1 MAYDAE
7 NIMNLIIERLA
18 SGESLRSICLSDGMP
33 NRSTVI
39 RWLDENEDFATKYAR
54 AKDIGFDERAE
65 KLAED
70 IEVEEDVQRAK
81 LKFEYGRWYL
91 SKLAPKRYGERL
103 ALAGDESA
111 PLSISVNMDD
121 AAL

>member
-7 NIMNLIIERLA
+7 NIMDLIVERLA

-33 NRSTVI
+33 NRSTVM
-39 RWLDENEDFATKYAR
+39 RWLDDNEAFATKYAR

-103 ALAGDESA
+103 ALAGDDSS
-111 PLSISVNMDD
+111 PLNITVNMDD
-121 AAL
+121 AEL

>member
-7 NIMNLIIERLA
+7 HIMELIIERLA

-33 NRSTVI
+33 NRSTVM
-39 RWLDENEDFATKYAR
+39 RWLDDSEDFATKYAR

-81 LKFEYGRWYL
+81 LKFDYGRWYL

>member
-7 NIMNLIIERLA
+7 KIMDLIIERLA

-33 NRSTVI
+33 NRSTVM
-39 RWLDENEDFATKYAR
+39 RWLDDNEAFATKYAR

-103 ALAGDESA
+103 ALAGDDSS
-111 PLSISVNMDD
+111 PLNITVNMDD
-121 AAL
+121 AEL